1 MGEIIT
7 PWIAAEVT
15 LLPREGGKPQRP
27 PCIFRGYRNSN
38 MGFERPDGDGFELPS
53 GGAALFPMDQ
63 DQLDVG
69 QTGLVYLQLWGEATI
84 ASKLRMG
91 ARFLLTE
98 QGRPVVLG
106 TITAL
111 LPDGPATK
119 RPS

>member
-1 MGEIIT
+1 MRSARRRHARRNVSGTSGEREGRVGEIIT

-91 ARFLLTE
+91 
-98 QGRPVVLG
+98 
-106 TITAL
+106 
-111 LPDGPATK
+111 
-119 RPS
+119 